1 MRGVVGVILAAGRAT
16 RFGSSKVLA
25 SLDGRP
31 LLQHVIDR
39 VGAAGIDDLVVVLG
53 SDAAAAEDAV
63 TWPPS
68 TSRVVNPDP
77 GRGLSSSLALG
88 AAAALARTP
97 QPEALLIALGDQ
109 PRVDPAVIAALLA
122 TDPGHAV
129 AVPRYPTGADPNPV
143 LVRCAA
149 FGLLDE
155 VTGDRG
161 LRPILARHPDLV
173 VEVPVNGANP
183 DVDTPADLA
192 SLAHAPAGAT
202 PDAIVRHPVR

>member
-68 TSRVVNPDP
+68 TSRVVNLDP

-129 AVPRYPTGADPNPV
+129 AVPSYPTGADPNPV
-143 LVRCAA
+143 LVRRAA
-149 FGLLDE
+149 FGLLHE
-155 VTGDRG
+155 VAGDRG
-161 LRPILARHPDLV
+161 LRPILARHPELV

-192 SLAHAPAGAT
+192 GLAHAPAGAT
-202 PDAIVRHPVR
+202 PDPIVRHPVA

>member
-143 LVRCAA
+143 LVRGAA
-149 FGLLDE
+149 FGLLEE

-161 LRPILARHPDLV
+161 LRPILARHPELV

-192 SLAHAPAGAT
+192 ALAHAPAGAT
-202 PDAIVRHPVR
+202 PDPIVRHPVR